1 MGSTPFGHFGARF
14 IYFVGVNRKFIVF
27 IATEAKN
34 IIFPNFPVLTK
45 SSPVSKVEHRG
56 ADGEVRLRCMVL
68 DLLRVSN
75 KIILEG
81 EDGQHNLKQGGLSGS
96 GEKIQMQV
104 VFEGVSMSHPCVM
117 NQEVA
122 DTLDYLFIVLQL
134 VEGELN

>member
-1 MGSTPFGHFGARF
+1 MH
-14 IYFVGVNRKFIVF
+14 
-27 IATEAKN
+27 
-34 IIFPNFPVLTK
+34 L
-45 SSPVSKVEHRG
+45 
-56 ADGEVRLRCMVL
+56 VL

-75 KIILEG
+75 KIIL